1 MEMDE
6 QKAKAVRFVQEILEN
21 RMMERNRRIV
31 AEHIV
36 DALKAYG
43 WRGPK
48 ELRWLQERA
57 WDQAK
62 ASGDKNPYKEEQ

>member
-1 MEMDE
+1 MNTIE
-6 QKAKAVRFVQEILEN
+6 QKVVAIKVVQGILEN
-21 RMMERNRRIV
+21 RMMEQNRMIV
-31 AEHIV
+31 AEHIME
-36 DALKAYG
+36 ALQAYG

-62 ASGDKNPYKEEQ
+62 ASGDKNPYKEEE

>member
-1 MEMDE
+1 LDMIE
-6 QKAKAVRFVQEILEN
+6 QKVRAIKLVQQILEN
-21 RMMERNRRIV
+21 RMMEQNRMIV
-31 AEHIV
+31 AEHII
-36 DALKAYG
+36 DALGAYG

-62 ASGDKNPYKEEQ
+62 ASGDKNPYKEEK